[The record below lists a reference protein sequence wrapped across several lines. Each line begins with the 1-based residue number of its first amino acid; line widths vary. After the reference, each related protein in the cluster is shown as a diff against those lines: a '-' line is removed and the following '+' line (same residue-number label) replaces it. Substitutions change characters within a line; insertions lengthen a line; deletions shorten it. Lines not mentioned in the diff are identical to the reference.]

1 MPLFTQRL
9 QVILLAIVGWTGIA
23 AFCPSYPSLSKSS
36 SSLLA
41 STPDN
46 ETTNTAAFY
55 QLLDESVASYAEAS
69 RQQQN
74 DDKSDLVSRIED
86 IVFKKSKG
94 VIDVQ
99 VVEVVAASLEINDKE
114 SAAEGV
120 VTQVVEKQQQNQQQ
134 KNEELVYPDL
144 STLDDITN
152 ALDQQLFHGLPDIV
166 TDEEMED
173 WVGRVNFLHERL
185 RSHLSE

>member
-1 MPLFTQRL
+1 M
-9 QVILLAIVGWTGIA
+9 
-23 AFCPSYPSLSKSS
+23 
-36 SSLLA
+36 
-41 STPDN
+41 
-46 ETTNTAAFY
+46 
-55 QLLDESVASYAEAS
+55 ASYAEAS

-94 VIDVQ
+94 VVDIE
-99 VVEVVAASLEINDKE
+99 VVEVVAVEVVDASPEINDKE

-120 VTQVVEKQQQNQQQ
+120 VTQVIEKQQNQQQ

-152 ALDQQLFHGLPDIV
+152 ALDQQLFQGLPDIV

-173 WVGRVNFLHERL
+173 WVGRVDFLHERL